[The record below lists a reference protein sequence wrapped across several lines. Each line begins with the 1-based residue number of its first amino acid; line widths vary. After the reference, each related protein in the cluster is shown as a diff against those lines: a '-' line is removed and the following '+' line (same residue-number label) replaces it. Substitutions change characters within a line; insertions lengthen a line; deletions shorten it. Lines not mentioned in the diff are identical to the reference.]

1 MSRRLKILVALCLVL
16 ALLTGALLW
25 ALPEIVRR
33 VAVGK
38 LTVLTGRQTSIE
50 RVELNLFTGRFAV
63 KRLRMARR
71 PGHGPEAFVEFDRL
85 AGRVALPALFGF
97 DISLAEL
104 SLARPAVRITR
115 TGPVDFDFADLL
127 ELFTAPVADA
137 KPSRFTFSLGR
148 LVVTG
153 GVVVMD
159 DAFLSPG
166 VQWRIEP
173 LDVEASG
180 ITTKR
185 DQSPGGL
192 RMSARLGDARLEITS
207 RSVSLTPVGLSL
219 DVVLT
224 DFDLARARPYLP
236 PDIPALP
243 ETGKLGLTLKLER
256 VRTGDELAESSLSG
270 EVKLESLSVIQRD
283 RPAPFLTADRLT
295 VAIER
300 MDFLARDVLLGAVEI
315 DGLGLRAARDKQG
328 DVDVLALLR
337 RPETAPAAA
346 ATEKPADPASPP
358 PGVGAAPPGSSRR
371 PPASPALGRVRL
383 ARLAL
388 QSGTVSFGDDGV
400 APGGVG

>member
-16 ALLTGALLW
+16 ALLIGALLW

-38 LTVLTGRQTSIE
+38 LTELSGRQTSIE

-63 KRLRMARR
+63 NRLRMARR
-71 PGHGPEAFVEFDRL
+71 PGRGPEAFVEFDRL

-97 DISLAEL
+97 DIRLTEL

-115 TGPVDFDFADLL
+115 TGPADFDFADLL
-127 ELFTAPVADA
+127 ALFTAPVVDA
-137 KPSRFTFSLGR
+137 RPSRFTFSLGR

-153 GVVVMD
+153 GTVVMD

-180 ITTKR
+180 ITTKP

-207 RSVSLTPVGLSL
+207 RSVNLTPASISL
-219 DVVLT
+219 DVALT

-236 PDIPALP
+236 PDLPAVP
-243 ETGKLGLTLKLER
+243 ATGKLGLTLKLER
-256 VRTGDELAESSLSG
+256 VRAGDALGESSLSG
-270 EVKLESLSVIQRD
+270 EVKLESLSVVQRD

-315 DGLGLRAARDKQG
+315 EGLGLKAARDKQG
-328 DVDVLALLR
+328 DIDVLALLR

-358 PGVGAAPPGSSRR
+358 AGVGAAPPASPRG
-371 PPASPALGRVRL
+371 PPAGPA
-383 ARLAL
+383 
-388 QSGTVSFGDDGV
+388 
-400 APGGVG
+400 PVG